1 MLTSSCEEARLEPS
15 YPLLMNSE
23 KEREKEKERERDRGR
38 ERERKRGRERG
49 GVEGFR
55 RKLMVEKKIA

>member
-1 MLTSSCEEARLEPS
+1 
-15 YPLLMNSE
+15 MNSE

-55 RKLMVEKKIA
+55 RKLMVEKNKLPEIRGFEVKCS